1 MCYFNGQKVTRAEF
15 IRLMSLER
23 AVKNYN
29 FLDEGVISGFA
40 DKPIAVLVPTADKSN
55 FDIVQM
61 EWGIIAPFIPNRQEA
76 NIFKRKFTT
85 LNAKAE
91 NLFTNEA
98 GKKSMWADAVK
109 KRRCL
114 VLSTGFFEWR
124 HIYRMHAKTGL
135 PLKTPDKFPYYINVK
150 DAPYFY
156 MAAISQQWTDRE
168 TGEHV
173 NTVAVITSKA
183 NPLMEQVHNAKKR
196 MPAILNDALAW
207 EWMMN
212 DLTDE
217 RIAEIASTQYPATE
231 MEAWTIARE
240 FQGLLDP
247 TSPYDYNGELPET
260 MVVLPED
267 QFVPLSKWSSEVFP
281 DRQAN

>member
-1 MCYFNGQKVTRAEF
+1 MCYYNGQKVSRSEF
-15 IRLMSLER
+15 IRMKDLER
-23 AVKNYN
+23 AVANYD

-40 DKPIAVLVPTADKSN
+40 DKKIAVLIPTADKSN

-85 LNAKAE
+85 LNAKVE

-98 GKKSMWADAVK
+98 GKKSMWADAIK

-124 HIYRMHAKTGL
+124 HIYRNHAKTGL

-156 MAAISQQWTDRE
+156 MAGIYQGWTDRE

-173 NTVAVITSKA
+173 NTVAVITTKA
-183 NPLMEQVHNAKKR
+183 NSLMEQVHNSKKR
-196 MPAILNDALAW
+196 MPTILRDDLAW
-207 EWMMN
+207 EWMME
-212 DLTDE
+212 DISED
-217 RIAEIASTQYPATE
+217 RITEIASTQYPANE
-231 MEAWTIARE
+231 MEVCTIAPQ
-240 FQGLLDP
+240 FQAQLDP
-247 TSPYDYNGELPET
+247 TEPHDYGAELPALEIA
-260 MVVLPED
+260 L
-267 QFVPLSKWSSEVFP
+267 
-281 DRQAN
+281 

>member
-1 MCYFNGQKVTRAEF
+1 MCYYNGQKVARSEF
-15 IRLMSLER
+15 IRLLELER
-23 AVKNYN
+23 AVVNYD
-29 FLDEGVISGFA
+29 FLDEGVISGFGN
-40 DKPIAVLVPTADKSN
+40 KPVAALIPTADKLN

-61 EWGIIAPFIPNRQEA
+61 EWGIIAPFIPNRKEA
-76 NIFKRKFTT
+76 EIFKRKFTT

-124 HIYRMHAKTGL
+124 HIYRNHAKTGL

-150 DAPYFY
+150 NAPYFY

-168 TGEHV
+168 TGELV
-173 NTVAVITSKA
+173 NTVAITTTKA
-183 NPLMEQVHNAKKR
+183 NPLMEQVHNSKKR
-196 MPAILNDALAW
+196 MPTILKDALAW
-207 EWMMN
+207 EWMMT

-217 RIAEIASTQYPATE
+217 RITKIASTQYPAGE
-231 MEAWTIARE
+231 MEVCTIAPQ
-240 FQGLLDP
+240 FQASLVP
-247 TSPYDYNGELPET
+247 SEPYEYADLPAFE
-260 MVVLPED
+260 MSL
-267 QFVPLSKWSSEVFP
+267 
-281 DRQAN
+281 